1 MLKKKL
7 SKVIALGCAAVLAVG
22 CMGLAACGSS
32 SDDTEQAA
40 GDYTLVNEGTLTVST
55 SPDYMPMEY
64 MEDGQI
70 TGFDIALINAIGEK
84 LGLEVDVQQQAFDTL
99 VTGVAGG
106 SQFDCS
112 ISSITIDDERA
123 EQVLFSDPYYD
134 SNLAMVVL
142 SDSDFTAKEDLDGQR
157 VAAQSGSSG
166 EAWVKENL
174 PNADYTPFQETPDA
188 LAALRAGTVDA
199 VVYDDPVA
207 ENHVSGEYDDCKV
220 LEVIPTGEQY
230 GIIVNLDNQA
240 LCDAINQALAE
251 LTEDGTVDQLKAE
264 YIGDTAAEQ

>member
-1 MLKKKL
+1 MLKKKVA
-7 SKVIALGCAAVLAVG
+7 KVFALGCAAVLAVG
-22 CMGLAACGSS
+22 CLALTACGGGS
-32 SDDTEQAA
+32 SDNAEQTS
-40 GDYTLVNEGTLTVST
+40 GDYKLVKEGTLTVST
-55 SPDYMPMEY
+55 SPDYKPMEY
-64 MEDGQI
+64 MEDGKI
-70 TGFDIALINAIGEK
+70 TGFDIALISEVANR
-84 LGLEVDVQQQAFDTL
+84 LGLQVDVQQQAFDTL

-123 EQVLFSDPYYD
+123 EQVAFTQPYYD

-142 SDSDFTAKEDLDGQR
+142 ADSDFKAKEDLDGHK

-174 PNADYTPFQETPDA
+174 PNAEYTPFQEIPDA
-188 LAALRAGTVDA
+188 LAALRTGTVEA

-230 GIIVNLDNQA
+230 GIIVNKDNQA
-240 LCDAINQALAE
+240 LCDAINKI
-251 LTEDGTVDQLKAE
+251 LTEMNEDGTMDKLKAE
-264 YIGDTAAEQ
+264 YIGGTAAK

>member
-7 SKVIALGCAAVLAVG
+7 TKVLVLGCAAVLAVG
-22 CMGLAACGSS
+22 CLALTACGGSGNG
-32 SDDTEQAA
+32 DQAS
-40 GDYTLVNEGTLTVST
+40 GDYKLVKEGTLTVST
-55 SPDYMPMEY
+55 SPDYKPMEY
-64 MEDGQI
+64 MEDGEI
-70 TGFDIALINAIGEK
+70 RGFDIALIDEIANR
-84 LGLEVDVQQQAFDTL
+84 LGLQADVQQQAFDTL

-106 SQFDCS
+106 TQFDCS

-142 SDSDFTAKEDLDGQR
+142 ADSDFKAKEDLDGMK

-230 GIIVNLDNQA
+230 GIIFNKDNQA
-240 LCDAINQALAE
+240 LCDAVNQVLKE
-251 LTEDGTVDQLKAE
+251 MTEDGTMDKLKAE
-264 YIGDTAAEQ
+264 YIGETAAQ